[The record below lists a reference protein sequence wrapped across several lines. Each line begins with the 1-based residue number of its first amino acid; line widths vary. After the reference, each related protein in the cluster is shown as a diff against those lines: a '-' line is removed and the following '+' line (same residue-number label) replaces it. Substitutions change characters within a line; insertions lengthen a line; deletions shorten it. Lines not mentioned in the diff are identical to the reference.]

1 MIDSVSSNPRPDEH
15 EAPAPPQ
22 GKSQRTRQQILEAT
36 LHCLADWGYSHTTN
50 ESIAM
55 RAKVS
60 RGAVTHHFPS
70 RIALFQEFAVYLM
83 ESQAAEYTDMV
94 RRIASGLDGGPTF
107 EAMRLTLDLMHHDY
121 STSACFHALQ
131 EFMRGTRGIRTLGKL
146 AATLAKD
153 IDTRE
158 RQIRTDLL
166 PARYTIPERCGVLRD
181 LTVYV
186 LASVSLTPGLCADP
200 TRRDRLFNLVAL
212 AAMTELERA
221 QQSR

>member
-1 MIDSVSSNPRPDEH
+1 MTDSVISDLRPDEH

-131 EFMRGTRGIRTLGKL
+131 EFARV
-146 AATLAKD
+146 
-153 IDTRE
+153 E
-158 RQIRTDLL
+158 R
-166 PARYTIPERCGVLRD
+166 
-181 LTVYV
+181 
-186 LASVSLTPGLCADP
+186 VS
-200 TRRDRLFNLVAL
+200 
-212 AAMTELERA
+212 
-221 QQSR
+221 

>member
-1 MIDSVSSNPRPDEH
+1 MTDSAISDLRPDEH
-15 EAPAPPQ
+15 DAPAPPQ

-36 LHCLADWGYSHTTN
+36 LHCLTDWGYSHTTN

-70 RIALFQEFAVYLM
+70 RIALFREFAAYLM
-83 ESQAAEYTDMV
+83 ELRVAEYTNMV
-94 RRIASGLDGGPTF
+94 RSVASGLEGGPTF
-107 EAMRLTLDLMHHDY
+107 EAMRMTLELMHQDY
-121 STSACFHALQ
+121 STSPGFHALQ
-131 EFMRGTRGIRTLGKL
+131 EFMRGTRGIRILGKL

-158 RQIRTDLL
+158 VQIRAELL
-166 PARYTIPERCGVLRD
+166 PVWKEFPETSEVLRD

-186 LASVSLTPGLCADP
+186 LASVALTPGPCADP
-200 TRRDRLFNLVAL
+200 ARRDRLFNLVAL

-221 QQSR
+221 QKSR